1 MGAEDIRIREGVGS
15 EPLAKANTVPRAGP
29 ARCLFQARLEV
40 RQMNGNFG
48 WKPGFASRAVSKTF
62 GRQRCKLEYDF

>member
-1 MGAEDIRIREGVGS
+1 MGRRAEVLGVSAEDIRIREGVGS

-48 WKPGFASRAVSKTF
+48 
-62 GRQRCKLEYDF
+62 